1 MDKEPQ
7 SWLMM
12 VVKVKPGK
20 ERQVVRI
27 DYDSKSD
34 GCEVNERNNARQ
46 PNRDKF
52 QELDAT
58 GNGKEEKRA
67 AAAT

>member
-20 ERQVVRI
+20 ERQ
-27 DYDSKSD
+27 
-34 GCEVNERNNARQ
+34 A
-46 PNRDKF
+46 
-52 QELDAT
+52 
-58 GNGKEEKRA
+58 GKAVEIS
-67 AAAT
+67 